1 MILHEP
7 FKISARLLP
16 AMEFNGVWLSFDPAD
31 NTFYIDGLSK
41 PYVID
46 TYRPGM
52 DVTSI
57 QFCFADIFSFMA
69 SAGEAVMWGEKD
81 GVDVFAEEDSDANL
95 FPREVS
101 EWCRK
106 YYCEFQDYVSDF
118 EQGPDLITEG

>member
-16 AMEFNGVWLSFDPAD
+16 AMELNGVWLSFDPAD

-46 TYRPGM
+46 SYLPSPLTPN
-52 DVTSI
+52 I
-57 QFCFADIFSFMA
+57 QCYFADFFRFMSA
-69 SAGEAVMWGEKD
+69 AGEAVLWGEKD
-81 GVDVFAEEDSDANL
+81 GVDVFAKKDSNANL

-101 EWCRK
+101 EWCRR
-106 YYCEFQDYVSDF
+106 YYCEFQDLVCDF
-118 EQGPDLITEG
+118 EQGPDLIVEG